1 MIYNRHKIDSFT
13 ETFEKCS
20 VIVLIG
26 ENHSLLQKEAKKI
39 SDALAGKNADGEM
52 RVNKYF
58 NQEIKEKRN
67 EIITSLKTK
76 SFFPGRQIILLN
88 GLYEKDYEIIT
99 EIDAQWQNHDAITI
113 VTMNTLSKKTDVT
126 KSLASS
132 DRIAVVNY
140 YTSSKMNEDFF
151 VKRLTDSGIS
161 FSGKEVL
168 DVLIDFANFTP
179 ENILE
184 NEFEKL
190 MLFKLYDDKPL
201 SVDDF
206 FDIISINYEVKELS
220 LAVALAE
227 RNIIE
232 LEKILSAFFSYS
244 KSPISILQFVS
255 AYFYKLSLIKLYG
268 PTSFEVRREY
278 PFLVPHDLEKAKQHV
293 NKWSLQQ
300 ISRATDSLTASDL
313 KLRKFP
319 SLFQRSILTQCL
331 HKIMEI

>member
-1 MIYNRHKIDSFT
+1 MIYYGKKIENLT

-20 VIVLIG
+20 VIVLLG
-26 ENHSLLQKEAKKI
+26 ENYSLLQKDAKKI
-39 SDALAGKNADGEM
+39 SDALAGKIADEEM

-58 NQEIKEKRN
+58 NHEINEKRN

-99 EIDAQWQNHDAITI
+99 EIDEEWQNHDAITI

-140 YTSSKMNEDFF
+140 TSSKIDEDFF
-151 VKRLTDSGIS
+151 VKRLTDAGIS

-227 RNIIE
+227 KNIIE
-232 LEKILSAFFSYS
+232 LEKNLSAFFSSS

-278 PFLVPHDLEKAKQHV
+278 PFLIAHDLKKAKQHV
-293 NKWSLQQ
+293 NRWSLQQ
-300 ISRATDSLTASDL
+300 ISHVTDTLTASDL
-313 KLRKFP
+313 KLRKYP

>member
-1 MIYNRHKIDSFT
+1 M
-13 ETFEKCS
+13 
-20 VIVLIG
+20 LG
-26 ENHSLLQKEAKKI
+26 ENYSLLQKDAKKI
-39 SDALAGKNADGEM
+39 SDALAGKIADEEM

-58 NQEIKEKRN
+58 NQEINEKRN

-76 SFFPGRQIILLN
+76 SFFPGRQVILLN
-88 GLYEKDYEIIT
+88 ELYERDHKIIT
-99 EIDAQWQNHDAITI
+99 EIDTEWQNNDAITI
-113 VTMNTLSKKTDVT
+113 VTMNALSKKSDAI
-126 KSLASS
+126 KLLASS
-132 DRIAVVNY
+132 DRIVVVNY
-140 YTSSKMNEDFF
+140 SNSKIDGDFF
-151 VKRLTDSGIS
+151 VKRLADAGIN

-168 DVLIDFANFTP
+168 DVLIDFADFTP
-179 ENILE
+179 GNIIE

-206 FDIISINYEVKELS
+206 FNVISIDYEVKELS

-227 RNIIE
+227 KNIVE
-232 LEKILSAFFSYS
+232 LEKNLSAFFSYS

-278 PFLVPHDLEKAKQHV
+278 PFLIAHDLEKAKQHV
-293 NKWSLQQ
+293 NQWSLQQ
-300 ISRATDSLTASDL
+300 ISRVTDSLTASDL
-313 KLRKFP
+313 KLRKYP

>member
-1 MIYNRHKIDSFT
+1 MIYFRQKIDSFA
-13 ETFEKCS
+13 EIFEKCS
-20 VIVLIG
+20 VIVLLG
-26 ENHSLLQKEAKKI
+26 ENYSLLQKDAKKI

-58 NQEIKEKRN
+58 NQEINEKRN

-88 GLYEKDYEIIT
+88 ELYEKDHKIIT
-99 EIDAQWQNHDAITI
+99 EIDTEWQNNDAITI
-113 VTMNTLSKKTDVT
+113 VTMNALSEKSDVI
-126 KSLASS
+126 KLLASS
-132 DRIAVVNY
+132 DRIAVVK
-140 YTSSKMNEDFF
+140 YTNSKIDRDFF
-151 VKRLTDSGIS
+151 VKRLTDAGIN

-220 LAVALAE
+220 LAFSLAE
-227 RNIIE
+227 RNTVE
-232 LEKILSAFFSYS
+232 LENNLNRIFSYS

-255 AYFYKLSLIKLYG
+255 AYFYKLSMIKLHG

-278 PFLVPHDLEKAKQHV
+278 PFLIAHDLEKAKQHV
-293 NKWSLQQ
+293 NQWSLQQ
-300 ISRATDSLTASDL
+300 ISRVADTLTVSDL
-313 KLRKFP
+313 KLRKHT
-319 SLFQRSILTQCL
+319 SLFHRSILTQCL

>member
-1 MIYNRHKIDSFT
+1 MIYYRQNIDSFA

-20 VIVLIG
+20 VIVLLG
-26 ENHSLLQKEAKKI
+26 ENYSLLKKDAKKI
-39 SDALAGKNADGEM
+39 SDALAGKNADREM

-58 NQEIKEKRN
+58 NQEINEKRN

-88 GLYEKDYEIIT
+88 ELNDKDCKIIT
-99 EIDAQWQNHDAITI
+99 EIDAEWKNHDTITI
-113 VTMNTLSKKTDVT
+113 VTMNALSKKSDVI

-132 DRIAVVNY
+132 ARIALVNY
-140 YTSSKMNEDFF
+140 TNSKIDADFF
-151 VKRLTDSGIS
+151 VRRLTDAGIN
-161 FSGKEVL
+161 FSGKEII

-190 MLFKLYDDKPL
+190 MLFKLNDDKPL
-201 SVDDF
+201 SVNDF

-227 RNIIE
+227 RNITE
-232 LEKILSAFFSYS
+232 LEKNLSAFFSHS
-244 KSPISILQFVS
+244 KSPISILHFVS

-278 PFLVPHDLEKAKQHV
+278 PFLIAHDLEKAKQHV
-293 NKWSLQQ
+293 KQWSLQQ
-300 ISRATDSLTASDL
+300 ISRVADYLTASDL
-313 KLRKFP
+313 KLRKYP

-331 HKIMEI
+331 HKIMEM

>member
-1 MIYNRHKIDSFT
+1 M
-13 ETFEKCS
+13 
-20 VIVLIG
+20 
-26 ENHSLLQKEAKKI
+26 
-39 SDALAGKNADGEM
+39 
-52 RVNKYF
+52 
-58 NQEIKEKRN
+58 
-67 EIITSLKTK
+67 
-76 SFFPGRQIILLN
+76 
-88 GLYEKDYEIIT
+88 
-99 EIDAQWQNHDAITI
+99 
-113 VTMNTLSKKTDVT
+113 
-126 KSLASS
+126 ASS

-140 YTSSKMNEDFF
+140 TNSKMDRDFF
-151 VKRLTDSGIS
+151 VKRLTDAGIS
-161 FSGKEVL
+161 VSGKEVL

-184 NEFEKL
+184 NELEKL
-190 MLFKLYDDKPL
+190 LLFKLYDDKPL

-232 LEKILSAFFSYS
+232 LEKNLNAFFSYS
-244 KSPISILQFVS
+244 KSPISVLHFVY

-278 PFLVPHDLEKAKQHV
+278 PFLIAHDLEKAKQHV
-293 NKWSLQQ
+293 KQWSLQQ
-300 ISRATDSLTASDL
+300 ISWATDSLTTSNL
-313 KLRKFP
+313 KLRKYP

>member
-1 MIYNRHKIDSFT
+1 MIYYRQKIDSFA
-13 ETFEKCS
+13 ETLEKCS
-20 VIVLIG
+20 VIILLG
-26 ENHSLLQKEAKKI
+26 ENYSLLQKDAKKI
-39 SDALAGKNADGEM
+39 SDLLAGKNADEEM

-58 NQEIKEKRN
+58 NQEINEKRN

-88 GLYEKDYEIIT
+88 ELYEKDYKIIT
-99 EIDAQWQNHDAITI
+99 EIDTEWQNNDAITI
-113 VTMNTLSKKTDVT
+113 VTMNALSKKSDVM
-126 KSLASS
+126 KLLASS

-140 YTSSKMNEDFF
+140 TKSKIDKDF
-151 VKRLTDSGIS
+151 VMKRLTDAGIN
-161 FSGKEVL
+161 FSGEEVI

-227 RNIIE
+227 RNIVE
-232 LEKILSAFFSYS
+232 LEKNLSAFFSFS

-255 AYFYKLSLIKLYG
+255 AYFNKLSLIKLYG

-278 PFLVPHDLEKAKQHV
+278 PFLIANDLEKAKQHV
-293 NKWSLQQ
+293 DQWSLQQ
-300 ISRATDSLTASDL
+300 ISRVVDSLTKSDL
-313 KLRKFP
+313 KLRKYT
-319 SLFQRSILTQCL
+319 SLFHRSILTQCL

>member
-1 MIYNRHKIDSFT
+1 MIYYGKKIENLT

-20 VIVLIG
+20 VIVLVG
-26 ENHSLLQKEAKKI
+26 ENYSLLQKDAKKI
-39 SDALAGKNADGEM
+39 TDALAGKNADGEM

-58 NQEIKEKRN
+58 NQEINEKRN
-67 EIITSLKTK
+67 EIITKLKTK
-76 SFFPGRQIILLN
+76 SFFPGRQIILLTELN
-88 GLYEKDYEIIT
+88 EKDYKFIT
-99 EIDAQWQNHDAITI
+99 EIDAEWQNDDAITI
-113 VTMNTLSKKTDVT
+113 VTMNASSKKSDVIQ
-126 KSLASS
+126 SLASS

-140 YTSSKMNEDFF
+140 TDSKIDGDFF
-151 VKRLTDSGIS
+151 MKRLTDAGIS

-168 DVLIDFANFTP
+168 DVLIDFSTFTP
-179 ENILE
+179 RNILE

-190 MLFKLYDDKPL
+190 ILFKLYDDKPL

-206 FDIISINYEVKELS
+206 FDVISIDYEVKELS

-227 RNIIE
+227 KNIVE
-232 LEKILSAFFSYS
+232 LEKNLSAFFSYS

-278 PFLVPHDLEKAKQHV
+278 PFLIAHDLKKAKQHV
-293 NKWSLQQ
+293 NRWSLQQ
-300 ISRATDSLTASDL
+300 ISHVTDSLTASDL
-313 KLRKFP
+313 KLRKYP